1 MKIGLSLLC
10 EQPDRKTGLTSL
22 FTAFVRESLRLY
34 GDVEFVLFCA
44 EGQRLEVESPR
55 ITVKEGYA
63 ANNRLAARL
72 HAEHFKIGPAAKKA
86 GCDVLMTTGLAP
98 VRAPLPV
105 AMHLLTLHHLS
116 STNRIGGLRSFYR
129 NWASRHG
136 LKKAGLII
144 TNTLFA
150 CEQILSVNPEA
161 APKLLQSYEG
171 ITHGEFH
178 PEGTEA
184 ERAMLRERFGI
195 TGRYFFWCSNFY
207 PYKQAE
213 LLMEAW
219 CDLPEALR
227 REVPMVMVGGA
238 GWGDSKEKTLE
249 IARSRG
255 AADQVKI
262 LGWVTDEEVPVL
274 FRHAAVFVHPS
285 REETFGRSVLEA
297 MASGV
302 PCVVQGIP
310 VMHEV
315 TAGHAE
321 IVDYNDRAAAAAA
334 LQRALTDEGVRARLI
349 EGGLRRAAEFS
360 FERLAAERIE
370 ALRRMLGLKPG
381 PWADRYPPKY
391 ASSFSFPGIKGNR

>member
-10 EQPDRKTGLTSL
+10 EQPSRKTGLTSL
-22 FTAFVRESLRLY
+22 FTAFVRDSLRLY
-34 GDVEFVLFCA
+34 PDVEFVLFCA
-44 EGQRLEVESPR
+44 EGQSLDIVNPRLR
-55 ITVKEGYA
+55 ICGGYA
-63 ANNRLAARL
+63 ANDRLTARL
-72 HAEHFKIGPAAKKA
+72 FTEHFRIGPDAKRA
-86 GCDVLMTTGLAP
+86 GCDALMTTGLVP
-98 VRAPLPV
+98 VVAPLPV

-116 STNRIGGLRSFYR
+116 STNQIGGLRSIYR

-136 LKKAGLII
+136 LQKAALVI
-144 TNTLFA
+144 TNTRFA
-150 CEQILSVNPEA
+150 CDQILPLNPSV

-171 ITHGEFH
+171 INHADFH
-178 PEGTEA
+178 SNGTDA
-184 ERAMLRERFGI
+184 ERAMLLERFGI

-227 REVPMVMVGGA
+227 QEVPMVMVGGA

-249 IARSRG
+249 IAKTRG
-255 AADQVKI
+255 AAAQVKV
-262 LGWVTDEEVPVL
+262 LGWVSDEEVPVL
-274 FRHAAVFVHPS
+274 FRHATVFVHPS

-315 TAGHAE
+315 TGGHAL
-321 IVDYNDRAAAAAA
+321 IVDFNDRAATVGA
-334 LQRALTDEGVRARLI
+334 LVNALNDEALRQRLI
-349 EGGLRRAAEFS
+349 EGGLARAGEFS

-370 ALRRMLGLKPG
+370 ALRRMLGLPPG
-381 PWADRYPPKY
+381 PHADRYPPVF
-391 ASSFSFPGIKGNR
+391 ADSFA